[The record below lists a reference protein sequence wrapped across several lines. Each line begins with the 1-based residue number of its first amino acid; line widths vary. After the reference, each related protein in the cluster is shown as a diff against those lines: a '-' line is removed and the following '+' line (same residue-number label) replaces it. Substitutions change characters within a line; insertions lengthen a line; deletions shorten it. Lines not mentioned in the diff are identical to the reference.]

1 VTHGGG
7 NDVKVVGMRSKRR
20 TDEEDEAQRCTV
32 VEEARWRGEGLGAWG
47 HGPLLIVL
55 RSFSHYD
62 RQLHL
67 LGDGR
72 QLHLLDGV
80 EQGGPCPKGG
90 ASREDKGGGRSSG
103 GGVGEQAQKMK
114 AGRRAPGSAFTSA
127 CVMLL
132 EMKSITWGGAQEEN
146 SNLFYR
152 RMLRNLLEMSFFLEH
167 QSGGSHDPLPSFYGC
182 GVGFS
187 WRQP

>member
-7 NDVKVVGMRSKRR
+7 NDVKVAGMRSKRR
-20 TDEEDEAQRCTV
+20 TNEEDEAQRCTV
-32 VEEARWRGEGLGAWG
+32 VEEARRRGEGLGARG

-80 EQGGPCPKGG
+80 EQGGPCPEGG

-103 GGVGEQAQKMK
+103 GGG
-114 AGRRAPGSAFTSA
+114 
-127 CVMLL
+127 
-132 EMKSITWGGAQEEN
+132 GGASGEDEGRETSNRIRIHVHVRDAAGDEEHHTGR
-146 SNLFYR
+146 S
-152 RMLRNLLEMSFFLEH
+152 
-167 QSGGSHDPLPSFYGC
+167 SGGK
-182 GVGFS
+182 
-187 WRQP
+187 Q